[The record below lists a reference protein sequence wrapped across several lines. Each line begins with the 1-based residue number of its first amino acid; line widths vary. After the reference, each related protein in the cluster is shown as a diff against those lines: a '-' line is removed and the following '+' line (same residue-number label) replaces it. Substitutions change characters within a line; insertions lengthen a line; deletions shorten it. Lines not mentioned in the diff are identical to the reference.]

1 MSVHSL
7 AAGMVR
13 RRGSHSDD
21 LMIRAVGG
29 IVVLG
34 IVLSLL
40 DPTAAALTP
49 FALYTVLTNGP
60 YSAVLPA
67 AYEPVLLLYGQ
78 LFPPLLIGVLGTLAT
93 VFIEW
98 VNYRLYGYARDTRT
112 GRTLTGGPRV
122 QRLARMFARFPF
134 LAIVVCALGLVP
146 YSVARCLSV
155 LSRYPVNRHLIAT
168 AVGRFPRLWAIA
180 ALGVTLAL
188 PTSFLLGAVL
198 FGFAFAAAAWLL
210 GRRASLVSQSA

>member
-1 MSVHSL
+1 MPVRSL
-7 AAGMVR
+7 ALAMVR
-13 RRGSHSDD
+13 RRGSSTDD
-21 LMIRAVGG
+21 LMLRAVGG
-29 IVVLG
+29 VVVLG
-34 IVLSLL
+34 TLLSLV

-49 FALYTVLTNGP
+49 FVLYTLLVNGP

-78 LFPPLLIGVLGTLAT
+78 LFPPLLIGVLGTIAT

-98 VNYRLYGYARDTRT
+98 VNYHLYRLARDTRT
-112 GRTLTGGPRV
+112 FQHLTGGRWV
-122 QRLARMFARFPF
+122 QRLTRLFTRLPF

-155 LSRYPVNRHLIAT
+155 LSCYPVGRHLLAT
-168 AVGRFPRLWAIA
+168 AVGRFPRLWVIA
-180 ALGVTLAL
+180 ALGAPLAL
-188 PTSFLLGAVL
+188 PRSFLLGAVL
-198 FGFAFAAAAWLL
+198 FAIAFAAAAWLL